1 MARANRDEYQWL
13 RHLLSHQQNVRAHL
27 PVRHVAKQCKKTR
40 NALIALN
47 LALIGLIIVTVVQ
60 TVRIV

>member
-1 MARANRDEYQWL
+1 MKYDRDEYQWM

-27 PVRHVAKQCKKTR
+27 PVRHAAKQCRKTR

>member
-1 MARANRDEYQWL
+1 MARTNRDEYQWM

-47 LALIGLIIVTVVQ
+47 LVLIGLIIVTVVQ

>member
-1 MARANRDEYQWL
+1 MKYDRDEYQWM

-27 PVRHVAKQCKKTR
+27 PVRHVAKQCRKTR

-47 LALIGLIIVTVVQ
+47 LVLIGLIIVTVVQ

>member
-1 MARANRDEYQWL
+1 MRTNRDEYQWL
-13 RHLLSHQQNVRAHL
+13 RHLMSHQQNVRAHL
-27 PVRHVAKQCKKTR
+27 PVRHVAKQCKVTR

-47 LALIGLIIVTVVQ
+47 VVLFGILVATVVQ

>member
-1 MARANRDEYQWL
+1 MRANRDEYQWMRSML
-13 RHLLSHQQNVRAHL
+13 EHQQNVRAHL

-40 NALIALN
+40 NGLIALN
-47 LALIGLIIVTVVQ
+47 VVLFGILVATVVQ